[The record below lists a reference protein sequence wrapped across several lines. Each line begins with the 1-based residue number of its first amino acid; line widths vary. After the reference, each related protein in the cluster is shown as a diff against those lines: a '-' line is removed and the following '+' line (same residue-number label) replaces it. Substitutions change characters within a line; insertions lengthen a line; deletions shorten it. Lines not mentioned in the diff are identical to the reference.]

1 MIDTTVIM
9 IKNALY
15 FLTIMVVLGVM
26 TRTLK
31 EEIRE
36 ERDIVVNE
44 YYVCQGDT
52 MLVDI
57 IVY

>member
-1 MIDTTVIM
+1 MKEISIQFIMNTFILTTFIGAM
-9 IKNALY
+9 
-15 FLTIMVVLGVM
+15 TIIL
-26 TRTLK
+26 R

-36 ERDIVVNE
+36 ERDVVVNE